1 MKKIVRESKNQG
13 ITLVALVITIIVLTI
28 LAGITLTA
36 FIDENKGIIN
46 QSNNA
51 RSDTEIAD
59 WKERIDVAIV
69 KAEGKYMN
77 PTLDNI
83 IQELIEDEII
93 SNASQV
99 DKETGAITTN
109 EPSYVIEGKLDD
121 YLQIEVADEKTVED
135 LKAGE
140 KVYYD
145 TGDTSVGTNGIIECV
160 VLYDTEYNETKGTNY
175 GVQIVASD
183 TVGNDVTLGDRYF
196 ETAKDSYNNA
206 ITTLNAKAEE
216 YVNSTYASDA
226 RCVGSV
232 PNNKNSEATENWY
245 IYSGHASIYFLE
257 TDTNYE
263 TDYEQ
268 MGSENLNIANI
279 GVSYWLASRIHHNAY
294 HSSGD
299 SFDIRSVS
307 TSGSLSFS
315 ELCRVYS
322 YGSWDYYSVPQ
333 GFRPV
338 FTLKPGIKI
347 TGGDGI
353 NTPYTLAP

>member
-46 QSNNA
+46 QANNA

-99 DKETGAITTN
+99 DRETGAITTN

-145 TGDTSVGTNGIIECV
+145 TGDTTVGTNGIIECV

-183 TVGNDVTLGDRYF
+183 TVGDDVTLGGSEFY
-196 ETAKDSYNNA
+196 TAMDSYNNA

-216 YVNSTYASDA
+216 YINPTYASDA

-232 PNNKNSEATENWY
+232 PNNKNSEAEDSWY
-245 IYSGHASIYFLE
+245 TSSGHTFVYLRE

-279 GVSYWLASRIHHNAY
+279 GASYWLASRIHHNPY
-294 HSSGD
+294 HYANN

-315 ELCRVYS
+315 ELCSVYS
-322 YGSWDYYSVPQ
+322 YGNWNGYSVPQ

-338 FTLKPGIKI
+338 FTLQSGIKI